1 MTPEELAALTDDELT
16 AEFSRVRER
25 GNALSAQETLT
36 AEEGT
41 EFAALAETDLPAIQA
56 EQTRRA
62 EAAAR
67 LQSARDAFA
76 AVPEPVQVSVV
87 EPGEPGSTTE
97 PPAPAPQPE
106 AVVAA
111 AAPVVPS
118 VAAMAPQAPQTPP
131 APERRGSFSMR
142 LTADGAGALGRQY
155 GEESSLSEIAQ
166 AVVKSFQT
174 YGHSGGGSPKRAI
187 AQLTRDRAEGFA
199 LENDA
204 RKDAATV
211 AEMVKENRLEGGSLL
226 NAWKASFGK
235 AQSLTAA
242 AGWCAPS
249 EQLYDLCSL
258 WSLDGM
264 LDLPTATARR
274 GGFSYFSNTPT
285 WAELDASTSF
295 TVLTEAQVIA
305 DTPKN
310 CAEIP
315 CPTPTEMRLDV
326 AVTCITGSFLQAAGF
341 PELVET
347 WVDGLLAN
355 HAHKLNEILIS
366 RIATQA
372 GAPVVIPAQGAGG
385 AGTTADSSAVA
396 SVLSAVDLAATDLR
410 YRDRMARN
418 ATFEVVLPLWVLTQ
432 FRADVIRKNGWSPEN
447 AALADAQLVSW
458 FAARNI
464 RPQFVYDWQDFYA
477 GGTGP
482 GNPAAPLTALP
493 TTVNF
498 LIYPAGAVVLAR
510 QDVVT
515 LSNVYDSTNLTQNLF
530 TRLFS
535 EEGFGLM
542 FPCGQIRQYTAQ
554 VCPSGATAHQVYTS
568 CAAPAA

>member
-41 EFAALAETDLPAIQA
+41 EFAALAETDLPALQA
-56 EQTRRA
+56 EQARRA

-76 AVPEPVQVSVV
+76 AVPEPVQVS
-87 EPGEPGSTTE
+87 EDPGKPGSVVE

-111 AAPVVPS
+111 AAPAVPS
-118 VAAMAPQAPQTPP
+118 VAAMAPQTPQTPP
-131 APERRGSFSMR
+131 VPERRGSFSMR

-155 GEESSLSEIAQ
+155 GEESSLSEITQ
-166 AVVKSFQT
+166 AVIKSFQT

-187 AQLTRDRAEGFA
+187 AQLTRERAEGFA

-204 RKDAATV
+204 RKDQATV
-211 AEMVKENRLEGGSLL
+211 AEMIKENRLEGGSLL

-258 WSLDGM
+258 WSMDGM

-295 TVLTEAQVIA
+295 TILTEAQVIA

-326 AVTCITGSFLQAAGF
+326 AVTCITGSFMQAAGF

-355 HAHKLNEILIS
+355 HAHKLNENIIG
-366 RIATQA
+366 RIVTRA
-372 GAPVVIPAQGAGG
+372 GAPTVIPAQGAGG

-458 FAARNI
+458 FSARNI

-515 LSNVYDSTNLTQNLF
+515 LSNVYDSTNLTQNLY